1 MSIGVKLKGL
11 PVPVHFS
18 ARRTLDGNILILDH
32 EDMDIIVMQEK
43 KKCLALPKDDMSDKV
58 YSSQDRMYKFLVKK
72 GVIDPGSVR
81 GGNIFGSMEADILES
96 SIPGVDSI
104 QATLYSLYEYVQE
117 ERPYF
122 TQLKKVDD
130 DYINHVLHPDSEHST
145 ELGDVPHSDKKGSMD
160 SRVRPFGMMYN
171 YSVLRESEGEED

>member
-1 MSIGVKLKGL
+1 MK
-11 PVPVHFS
+11 
-18 ARRTLDGNILILDH
+18 
-32 EDMDIIVMQEK
+32 EK
-43 KKCLALPKDDMSDKV
+43 KKCISFPKNEMSDKV

-72 GVIDPGSVR
+72 GVVDPGSIR
-81 GGNIFGSMEADILES
+81 GGNVYGSLEADIIES

-104 QATLYSLYEYVQE
+104 QATLYSLYEYVKE

-122 TQLKKVDD
+122 GNLKKIEDD
-130 DYINHVLHPDSEHST
+130 HLDHVLHPDSEHST
-145 ELGDVPHSDKKGSMD
+145 ELGDVPHAAKKGSHD

>member
-43 KKCLALPKDDMSDKV
+43 KKCLALPKDDMSD
-58 YSSQDRMYKFLVKK
+58 K